1 MRTLRNITCTV
12 PLAAVAVA
20 ALAFVALAAPRPSIK
35 VVHLGS
41 TMPDSITA
49 AYGSVWASSHV
60 GLDIY
65 RIDPRTN
72 GIVKQIPIG
81 ENQCLPI
88 TFGAGAIWTT
98 NCWGETGHAYVYE
111 VSAKTN
117 RVVHR
122 IDGRSVVFGDGSL
135 WTMAEDK
142 PTLLR
147 IDPHSLL
154 VLARI
159 PMPSGATGQY
169 GPFVAAECDGA
180 VWINADTAE
189 VRVDAATNRVLGV
202 IELPGSVSDSTA
214 SNGYFSAV
222 DAACAGGK
230 AWVPNLAG
238 LYAIN
243 ERSSTATRLP
253 IAIKPNSG
261 MGDPGLTAAGNQV
274 FVRTSDQTVTQVDA
288 GTGKVVHVYPAGG
301 GGGGQLAVANGSIWI
316 PAFSKFAVW
325 REPVQRR

>member
-1 MRTLRNITCTV
+1 MKTLRNITRTV
-12 PLAAVAVA
+12 PLVAVA
-20 ALAFVALAAPRPSIK
+20 LATVALVALAAPRPTTK
-35 VVHLGS
+35 VIRLGS
-41 TMPDSITA
+41 TMPDSVTA
-49 AYGSVWASSHV
+49 AYGSIWASSHV

-72 GIVKQIPIG
+72 TIVKRISIG

-88 TFGAGAIWTT
+88 TSGAGAIWTT
-98 NCWGETGHAYVYE
+98 NCWGETGHAYIYE
-111 VSAKTN
+111 VSATTN

-122 IDGRSVVFGDGSL
+122 LDGRGVVFGDGSL
-135 WTMAEDK
+135 WTMAENR

-180 VWINADTAE
+180 LWVNADTAE
-189 VRVDAATNRVLGV
+189 VRVDVATNRVLGV
-202 IELPGSVSDSTA
+202 IQLPGSVSDSTA

-238 LYAIN
+238 LYSIDEKTN
-243 ERSSTATRLP
+243 TATRLP
-253 IAIKPNSG
+253 VAIKPNSG
-261 MGDPGLTAAGNQV
+261 MGDPGLTASGTQV
-274 FVRTSDQTVTQVDA
+274 FVRTSDRTVTQVDA
-288 GTGKVVHVYPAGG
+288 TTGKTVHIYPASG
-301 GGGGQLAVANGSIWI
+301 GGGGQLTVANGSIWI
-316 PAFSKFAVW
+316 PVFSKFAIW
-325 REPVQRR
+325 RELVQRR